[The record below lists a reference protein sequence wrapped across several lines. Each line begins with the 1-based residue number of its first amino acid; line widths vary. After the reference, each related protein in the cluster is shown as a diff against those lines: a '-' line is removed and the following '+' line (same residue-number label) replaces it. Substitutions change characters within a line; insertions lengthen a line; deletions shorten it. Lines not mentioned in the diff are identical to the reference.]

1 MEILILAGLILL
13 NGLFSMSEIAVV
25 SARKGRLE
33 SMARK
38 GDLKAAEALKLSE
51 SPDTF
56 LSTVQIGITL
66 IGVLLGIYSGEN
78 IVGDIEPWLAGWPLL
93 APYAHMLAT
102 AIVLLFL
109 TYFSLVFG
117 ELIPK
122 RIGLARPESIARLA
136 ARPMRWISRFAHPF
150 VWLLS
155 QSTNF
160 MMRTLGIQSDG
171 GRVTEEEIKAILHE
185 GTEHGALE
193 EAEQVIIERIMHL
206 GDRNITSFMTH
217 RTEIV
222 WFDMADSA
230 EVIRKKIHKDRHSTY
245 PVCDGELDHL
255 LGTVALKD
263 LFASGSSQLRDDQ
276 IRKPPLFVPENNT
289 AYQVLEKIKST
300 RQHICFVVDEYG
312 SLLGLITLKDI
323 LEAIVGDLPEEHQI
337 DHEIFRR
344 EDGSFLVDGQIPF
357 YDFLTY
363 FERVE
368 WMNEGEH
375 DFDTLAGFILHQLER
390 IPATGDT
397 LNWKDFSFEVV
408 DMDRNRI
415 DKVLVRRSG

>member
-1 MEILILAGLILL
+1 MELVILAGLILL
-13 NGLFSMSEIAVV
+13 NGLFAMSEIAVV
-25 SARKGRLE
+25 SARKARLE
-33 SMARK
+33 SLSKK
-38 GDLKAAEALKLSE
+38 GDLKAREALALAE
-51 SPDTF
+51 NPDTF

-66 IGVLLGIYSGEN
+66 IGILLGIYSGEN
-78 IVGDIEPWLAGWPLL
+78 VVGDLEPYLASWPIV
-93 APYAHMLAT
+93 APYAHALAT
-102 AIVLLFL
+102 AIVLILI

-136 ARPMRWISRFAHPF
+136 ARPMRWISRLSHPF

-155 QSTNF
+155 KSTTF
-160 MMRTLGIQSDG
+160 LMKSLGIQSET

-193 EAEQVIIERIMHL
+193 AEEQAIIERIMHL

-222 WFDMADSA
+222 WFDRTDSL
-230 EVIRKKIHKDRHSTY
+230 ESIRSKIQKERHSTY
-245 PVCDGELDHL
+245 PVCERELDHIV
-255 LGTVALKD
+255 GTVALKD
-263 LFASGSSQLRDDQ
+263 LFASGGSGQ
-276 IRKPPLFVPENNT
+276 IKDHIHAPALFVPENNT

-323 LEAIVGDLPEEHQI
+323 LEAIVGDLPEEHQV
-337 DHEIFRR
+337 DHEIVRR

-375 DFDTLAGFILHQLER
+375 DFDTLAGFILHQIER
-390 IPATGDT
+390 IPATGET
-397 LNWKDFSFEVV
+397 LTWKDFSFEVV

-415 DKVLVRRSG
+415 DKVLVRVPV

>member
-33 SMARK
+33 SLARK

-160 MMRTLGIQSDG
+160 MMRTLGIQSEG
-171 GRVTEEEIKAILHE
+171 GRVTEEEIKALLHE

-263 LFASGSSQLRDDQ
+263 LFASGSSQLKDDQ
-276 IRKPPLFVPENNT
+276 IHKPPLFVPENNT